1 MGDLSITAFD
11 VLVVL
16 VVLASAGYAVW
27 RGLIRET
34 LAVFSWVASGY
45 VALLFGPTFAGVLQ
59 GAIDSA
65 WIRYPVAYLAIFLS
79 VFIPVS
85 YLGHNIRQT
94 VHRTPIGPVDR
105 VLGFFYG
112 AARGLVVIAAV
123 YLIFA
128 TLVPLRAQPA
138 WLTEAR
144 LYPVVHS
151 TGDVLLALLPD
162 QREPTLAEMGIAPAQ
177 AQEREER
184 QPAPAREQSG
194 TIYDARERQSLDAL
208 IESTGER

>member
-45 VALLFGPTFAGVLQ
+45 VALLFGPTLAGVLQ
-59 GAIDSA
+59 GAIESS
-65 WIRYPVAYLAIFLS
+65 WIRYPIAYLAIFLS
-79 VFIPVS
+79 VFVPIS

-112 AARGLVVIAAV
+112 AARGMVVIAAV
-123 YLIFA
+123 YLVF
-128 TLVPLRAQPA
+128 TGLVPLREQPA

-144 LYPVVHS
+144 LYPVVDS

-177 AQEREER
+177 AREAEEEE
-184 QPAPAREQSG
+184 PAPAREQSG
-194 TIYDARERQSLDAL
+194 TTYDARERQSLDAL
-208 IESTGER
+208 IESTGGR